1 MNKSITCDTPE
12 SIEMF
17 RLLTIRSGLKMEINT
32 GLRHSRNMIFNAA
45 KQITGQRTRKRCLE
59 VIEEIIKENQKTS

>member
-1 MNKSITCDTPE
+1 
-12 SIEMF
+12 
-17 RLLTIRSGLKMEINT
+17 MEINT
-32 GLRHSRNMIFNAA
+32 GLRHSHNMIFNAA

>member
-12 SIEMF
+12 SINMF
-17 RLLTIRSGLKMEINT
+17 RLLAIKNGLKFEIKT
-32 GLRHSRNMIFNAA
+32 GMSMNRNLFPAA

>member
-1 MNKSITCDTPE
+1 MNDSITCEYVSTPE
-12 SIEMF
+12 PIS
-17 RLLTIRSGLKMEINT
+17 LLTIRSGLKFEIKT
-32 GLRHSRNMIFNAA
+32 GMSMNRNLFSAA